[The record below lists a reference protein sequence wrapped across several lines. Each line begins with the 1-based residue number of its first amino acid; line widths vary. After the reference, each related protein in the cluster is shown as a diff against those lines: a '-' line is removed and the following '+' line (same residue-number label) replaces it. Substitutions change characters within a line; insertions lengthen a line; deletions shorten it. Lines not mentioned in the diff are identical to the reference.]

1 MHTLIDLIDRVVIFF
16 NIEWLDMEGLKKI
29 FKYLFNLQTVAWP
42 SGKALGGSSVLHAML
57 NVRGNKKNYNDW
69 AKMGATGWSYNEIL
83 PYLKKMEDNV
93 NPEYVANGMK
103 VSIHV

>member
-1 MHTLIDLIDRVVIFF
+1 
-16 NIEWLDMEGLKKI
+16 
-29 FKYLFNLQTVAWP
+29 
-42 SGKALGGSSVLHAML
+42 ML

-69 AKMGATGWSYNEIL
+69 AAMGATGWSYNEIL

-103 VSIHV
+103 FPLILFKYLCSKKA